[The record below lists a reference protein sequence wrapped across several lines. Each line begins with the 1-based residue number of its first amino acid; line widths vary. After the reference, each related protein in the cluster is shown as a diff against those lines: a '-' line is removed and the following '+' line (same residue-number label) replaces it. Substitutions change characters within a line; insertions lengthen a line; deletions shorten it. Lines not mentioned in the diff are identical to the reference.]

1 MKSDQLRT
9 LFLTNGYEPLKIV
22 HWKTGILK
30 ALNGRGEILH
40 SHDYIVH
47 RSKDGQNEIFAPS
60 VIRLTSK
67 VKMSFKTPKYS
78 RVNVFIRDNY
88 TCQYCAKR
96 FGRGQLSLEH
106 VIPKAAGGK
115 ANWENIVTACYPC
128 NNKKSNRTPEQ
139 AGMALLR
146 TPIRPKVKM
155 VRYQLQDVERTP
167 EEWKFYV
174 NEDAA
179 MYT

>member
-1 MKSDQLRT
+1 MESDQLRT

-40 SHDYIVH
+40 NHKHIVH
-47 RSKDGQNEIFAPS
+47 RSNDGQREIFAPS
-60 VIRLTSK
+60 VIRLTNK

-78 RVNVFIRDNY
+78 RLNIFIRDAY
-88 TCQYCAKR
+88 TCQYCGHR

-106 VIPKAAGGK
+106 VVPKAQGGK

-128 NNKKSNRTPEQ
+128 NNKKSNKTPDQ
-139 AGMALLR
+139 AGMKLLR
-146 TPIRPKVKM
+146 PPFRPKVKM
-155 VRYQLQDVERTP
+155 IKYQLQDVDRTP

-174 NEDAA
+174 DEGPTT
-179 MYT
+179 YV